1 MERSIVARTLQTPQ
15 LARCRDL
22 HRETRMR
29 LRMAGL
35 FISMLVGVLMVLLR
49 VKAVRG
55 FPYLLRHDDYEDV
68 PLALWSS
75 LSPI

>member
-1 MERSIVARTLQTPQ
+1 
-15 LARCRDL
+15 
-22 HRETRMR
+22 
-29 LRMAGL
+29 MAGL

>member
-1 MERSIVARTLQTPQ
+1 
-15 LARCRDL
+15 
-22 HRETRMR
+22 MR

-35 FISMLVGVLMVLLR
+35 FMSMLIGVLMVLLS

-55 FPYLLRHDDYEDV
+55 FFYLPRRDNYEDV
-68 PLALWSS
+68 PPALWSS

>member
-1 MERSIVARTLQTPQ
+1 
-15 LARCRDL
+15 
-22 HRETRMR
+22 MR

-49 VKAVRG
+49 VKAVGG
-55 FPYLLRHDDYEDV
+55 FPYLFRHDDDEDV

-75 LSPI
+75 LSPISAGKVQGRQHVRLSEALWSQ